1 MTSCIG
7 PEILKI
13 PIQVYDQEV
22 FLQMKVVPSV
32 VKKKKKENAVSSH
45 DSFFVLDT
53 KDYGVTTTC

>member
-32 VKKKKKENAVSSH
+32 VKKKKKKMLYLAMIPSLS
-45 DSFFVLDT
+45 
-53 KDYGVTTTC
+53 